1 MPREAGPARFARYR
15 DRRHQVTTLR
25 EKLFSPLVRKELQT
39 EWRGR
44 EISRVEGFSD
54 AVFGFAVTLLVVAL
68 EVPRTSGELLETM
81 RGFGSFL
88 ITFAILFSIWYRQF
102 IFFRRY
108 GLEDT
113 TTVVLNGVLL
123 VVVLF
128 FVYPLKFILNAMLMR
143 IIEGRRFITM
153 PDGSLVPVIKQE
165 HFPYLFAI
173 YGFGLAA
180 VYVVFSL
187 LYRHAYR
194 NRDLLNLSD
203 VEAYDTRDS
212 FNTNLWVAIAGSVIG
227 AASLLAMIKFF
238 KGDAGQLMI
247 AAIELIVVVRLL
259 RMRST
264 RKKRRQRFLAELSAG
279 RAVGAAVN

>member
-1 MPREAGPARFARYR
+1 M
-15 DRRHQVTTLR
+15 LR
-25 EKLFSPLVRKELQT
+25 EKFFSPFVQKELQT

-44 EISRVEGFSD
+44 EISRIEGFSD

-88 ITFAILFSIWYRQF
+88 ITFGILFSIWYRQF

-108 GLEDT
+108 GLEDR
-113 TTVVLNGVLL
+113 TTVVLNGILI

-128 FVYPLKFILNAMLMR
+128 FVYPLKFIISALLGRLEGGSKSAMLADGR
-143 IIEGRRFITM
+143 VVPIIDPGHR
-153 PDGSLVPVIKQE
+153 
-165 HFPYLFAI
+165 PYLFAI

-180 VYVVFSL
+180 VFLVFAL

-194 NRDLLNLSD
+194 NRDVLKLTD

-212 FNTNLWVAIAGSVIG
+212 FSGTVWVAVMGVIIG
-227 AASLLAMIKFF
+227 LASLATLLSFF
-238 KGDAGQLMI
+238 NGDAGQLLI
-247 AAIELIVVVRLL
+247 AAVEIVAVVRLFRL
-259 RMRST
+259 RTT
-264 RKKRRQRFLAELSAG
+264 RKKRREKFLAQLSA
-279 RAVGAAVN
+279 ATADVAL

>member
-1 MPREAGPARFARYR
+1 
-15 DRRHQVTTLR
+15 VTTLR
-25 EKLFSPLVRKELQT
+25 EKLFSPLVRKELQS

-108 GLEDT
+108 GLEDR
-113 TTVVLNGVLL
+113 TTVFLNAALL

-128 FVYPLKFILNAMLMR
+128 FVYPLKFIFSALLARL
-143 IIEGRRFITM
+143 EGGGKFTTL
-153 PDGSLVPVIKQE
+153 PDGSVVPIIRLE
-165 HFPYLFAI
+165 HWPYLFAI

-180 VYVVFSL
+180 VFVVFAL

-194 NRDLLNLSD
+194 HRDILKLTD
-203 VEAYDTRDS
+203 IEAYDTRDT
-212 FNTNLWVAIAGSVIG
+212 FTNTIWVAAAGLVIG
-227 AASLLAMIKFF
+227 GVSLLAGTIGYFRT
-238 KGDAGQLMI
+238 DNGQWII
-247 AAIELIVVVRLL
+247 AAAEILVVVKIL
-259 RMRST
+259 RVRST
-264 RKKRRQRFLAELSAG
+264 RRKRRERFLAELSSPT
-279 RAVGAAVN
+279 AAVSPS

>member
-1 MPREAGPARFARYR
+1 M
-15 DRRHQVTTLR
+15 TTLR
-25 EKLFSPLVRKELQT
+25 ERLFSPLVRKELES

-44 EISRVEGFSD
+44 EISRIEGFSD

-68 EVPRTSGELLETM
+68 EVPRTSGEMLETM
-81 RGFGSFL
+81 SGFGSFL

-108 GLEDT
+108 GLEDR
-113 TTVVLNGVLL
+113 TTVVLNGMLL

-128 FVYPLKFILNAMLMR
+128 FVYPLKFIFNALFMR
-143 IIEGRRFITM
+143 LVEGRRFITM
-153 PDGSLVPVIKQE
+153 PDGTQVPVIKLE

-194 NRDLLNLSD
+194 NRDLLKLTD
-203 VEAYDTRDS
+203 IEAYDTRDS
-212 FNTNLWVAIAGSVIG
+212 FNTNLWVAIAGISIG
-227 AASLLAMIKFF
+227 VASLLGTLKVF
-238 KGDAGQLMI
+238 KGDRGQLVIM
-247 AAIELIVVVRLL
+247 AVELLIVVRLL
-259 RMRST
+259 RLRVT
-264 RKKRRQRFLAELSAG
+264 TKKRRRAFLTELSA
-279 RAVGAAVN
+279 RDAPPLTS

>member
-1 MPREAGPARFARYR
+1 M
-15 DRRHQVTTLR
+15 TSLR
-25 EKLFSPLVRKELQT
+25 EKLFSPLVQKELQT

-88 ITFAILFSIWYRQF
+88 VTFGILFSIWYRQF

-108 GLEDT
+108 GLEDK

-128 FVYPLKFILNAMLMR
+128 FVYPLKFIFNALLMR
-143 IIEGRRFITM
+143 LIEGRRFITM
-153 PDGSLVPVIKQE
+153 ADGSLVPVIKPD

-180 VYVVFSL
+180 VYIVFSL

-194 NRDLLNLSD
+194 NRDLLDLTD
-203 VEAYDTRDS
+203 VEAYDTRES
-212 FNTNLWVAIAGSVIG
+212 FSTNLWVAVAGALIG
-227 AASLLAMIKFF
+227 AASLLAAIQFF
-238 KGDAGQLMI
+238 RGDAGQLMI
-247 AAIELIVVVRLL
+247 AAIEVILVAKLL

-264 RKKRRQRFLAELSAG
+264 RKKRRQQFLADLSA
-279 RAVGAAVN
+279 RTAESLPSS

>member
-1 MPREAGPARFARYR
+1 M
-15 DRRHQVTTLR
+15 LR
-25 EKLFSPLVRKELQT
+25 ERLFSPFVQKELQT

-44 EISRVEGFSD
+44 EISRIEGFSD

-88 ITFAILFSIWYRQF
+88 VTFGILFSIWYRQF

-108 GLEDT
+108 GLEDR
-113 TTVVLNGVLL
+113 TTVVLNGVLI

-128 FVYPLKFILNAMLMR
+128 FVYPLKFIFTALL
-143 IIEGRRFITM
+143 GRLTGGGKFATLA
-153 PDGSLVPVIKQE
+153 DGSVVPIIRPE

-173 YGFGLAA
+173 YGLGLAA
-180 VYVVFSL
+180 VFLVFAL

-194 NRDLLNLSD
+194 NRDLLKLSD

-212 FNTNLWVAIAGSVIG
+212 FSATLLVAAAGAIIG
-227 AASLLAMIKFF
+227 LASLLGVIQFF
-238 KGDAGQLMI
+238 RGDAGQWII
-247 AAIELIVVVRLL
+247 AAVELLIVFRLL
-259 RMRST
+259 RFRAT
-264 RKKRRQRFLAELSAG
+264 RKKRRGKFLAELSATTANPAG
-279 RAVGAAVN
+279 